1 MNYKKV
7 DFSTWPRGDLFQFYM
22 DHMRV
27 VMSLTVDMDV
37 TPLVRFVK
45 QRGMKF
51 YPAMIWVV
59 SRVINAHEEFKL
71 GWDQDGN
78 LIRWDFVSPSYA
90 HFHPEDGNFTKLVTP
105 YMEDLPAFHARF
117 LEDREK
123 YRELRGMVE
132 GQPTNHFDVSCLP
145 WVRYRHFDV
154 HVFDQGDFLAPVVTW
169 GKYEAEGSR
178 LVMPLTMNIHHA
190 VADGFHLSRFFTE
203 VQERMDRMA
212 ADSPQAEDGGEQ
224 V

>member
-59 SRVINAHEEFKL
+59 SRVINVHEEFKL

-105 YMEDLPAFHARF
+105 KDIDEPEGYVISGRLYD
-117 LEDREK
+117 
-123 YRELRGMVE
+123 YRL
-132 GQPTNHFDVSCLP
+132 
-145 WVRYRHFDV
+145 YRKAKIHK
-154 HVFDQGDFLAPVVTW
+154 LLINSKP
-169 GKYEAEGSR
+169 KNGS
-178 LVMPLTMNIHHA
+178 A
-190 VADGFHLSRFFTE
+190 
-203 VQERMDRMA
+203 
-212 ADSPQAEDGGEQ
+212 
-224 V
+224 

>member
-59 SRVINAHEEFKL
+59 SRVINSHEEFKL

-90 HFHPEDGNFTKLVTP
+90 HFHPGDGNFTKLVTP
-105 YMEDLPAFHARF
+105 YMEDLQAFHARLSSLR
-117 LEDREK
+117 LEPKR
-123 YRELRGMVE
+123 
-132 GQPTNHFDVSCLP
+132 
-145 WVRYRHFDV
+145 
-154 HVFDQGDFLAPVVTW
+154 
-169 GKYEAEGSR
+169 
-178 LVMPLTMNIHHA
+178 
-190 VADGFHLSRFFTE
+190 
-203 VQERMDRMA
+203 
-212 ADSPQAEDGGEQ
+212 
-224 V
+224 

>member
-1 MNYKKV
+1 MNYKMV

-37 TPLVRFVK
+37 TPLVRLVK

-71 GWDQDGN
+71 GWDQGGN

-105 YMEDLPAFHARF
+105 YTEDLPAFHTRF

-123 YRELRGMVE
+123 YRDSGAWWKGNQQITSMCPVCP
-132 GQPTNHFDVSCLP
+132 GCATVTSMSMCLT
-145 WVRYRHFDV
+145 
-154 HVFDQGDFLAPVVTW
+154 GGTFLPRWSPGAST
-169 GKYEAEGSR
+169 R
-178 LVMPLTMNIHHA
+178 
-190 VADGFHLSRFFTE
+190 R
-203 VQERMDRMA
+203 RA
-212 ADSPQAEDGGEQ
+212 ADWSCR
-224 V
+224 

>member
-59 SRVINAHEEFKL
+59 SRVINVHEAVSYTHLDVYKRQGL
-71 GWDQDGN
+71 TSYRRIVARCRGCATRTYLKDGMFIQE
-78 LIRWDFVSPSYA
+78 LHI
-90 HFHPEDGNFTKLVTP
+90 
-105 YMEDLPAFHARF
+105 PAA
-117 LEDREK
+117 
-123 YRELRGMVE
+123 
-132 GQPTNHFDVSCLP
+132 
-145 WVRYRHFDV
+145 
-154 HVFDQGDFLAPVVTW
+154 
-169 GKYEAEGSR
+169 
-178 LVMPLTMNIHHA
+178 
-190 VADGFHLSRFFTE
+190 
-203 VQERMDRMA
+203 
-212 ADSPQAEDGGEQ
+212 
-224 V
+224 

>member
-1 MNYKKV
+1 
-7 DFSTWPRGDLFQFYM
+7 
-22 DHMRV
+22 
-27 VMSLTVDMDV
+27 MSLTVDMDV

-78 LIRWDFVSPSYA
+78 LIRWDFVSPVMPTSTRRTGTSPSWLRLTWRTCR
-90 HFHPEDGNFTKLVTP
+90 HSTP
-105 YMEDLPAFHARF
+105 VFWR
-117 LEDREK
+117 DREK
-123 YRELRGMVE
+123 YRELRGVVE

-178 LVMPLTMNIHHA
+178 LVIPLTMNIHHA

-212 ADSPQAEDGGEQ
+212 AGSPQAEDGGEQ

>member
-1 MNYKKV
+1 MNYKMV
-7 DFSTWPRGDLFQFYM
+7 DFSTWPRGDLFRFYM

-27 VMSLTVDMDV
+27 VMSLTVDVNV

-45 QRGMKF
+45 KNGMKF
-51 YPAMIWVV
+51 YPTMIWVV
-59 SRVINAHEEFKL
+59 SRVINSHEEFKY
-71 GWDQDGN
+71 GWDADGN
-78 LIRWDFVSPSYA
+78 LIRWDLISPSYA

-105 YMEDLPAFHARF
+105 YGKDLAEFHTRF

-123 YRELRGMVE
+123 YRDLRAVVE
-132 GQPTNHFDVSCLP
+132 DQPANHFDVSCLP

-169 GKYEAEGSR
+169 GKYEAEGDK

-190 VADGFHLSRFFTE
+190 VADGFHLSRFFAD
-203 VQERMDRMA
+203 VQELIDHLTGGSP
-212 ADSPQAEDGGEQ
+212 AD
-224 V
+224 